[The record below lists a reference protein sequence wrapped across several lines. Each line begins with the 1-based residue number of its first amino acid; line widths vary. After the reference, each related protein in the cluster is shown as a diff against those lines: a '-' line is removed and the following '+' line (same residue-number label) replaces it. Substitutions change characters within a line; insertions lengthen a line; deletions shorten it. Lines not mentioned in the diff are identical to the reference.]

1 MKKSAMV
8 LSLVLPA
15 LIAGAGQADAK
26 HRGFLETNNQVSDEA
41 PAAMAT
47 NPSEAYKTR
56 AQDNHN
62 NAIDNV
68 KDYAGD
74 KAEQAGDYISDKA
87 SDARDYAKEKY
98 NNAKKYVKE
107 KTGDAEDHI
116 KDKKA
121 EHKDRHDKKM
131 KNKGHWLENERHDI
145 DEDYQEAL
153 YKIKKSQ
160 LPDNLKELLRDQAE
174 ENRSLALEQ
183 AEDRAEL
190 MKKHKA
196 AREEYRDEFMKDKSN
211 RKAVKEVMNIL

>member
-1 MKKSAMV
+1 MV

-47 NPSEAYKTR
+47 NPSEAYKTH
-56 AQDNHN
+56 AQDNYN
-62 NAIDNV
+62 NAIDNA

-74 KAEQAGDYISDKA
+74 KAEQAGDYISDNA

-131 KNKGHWLENERHDI
+131 KNKGHRLENERHDI

-183 AEDRAEL
+183 AEDRAAL
-190 MKKHKA
+190 MKTHKA
-196 AREEYRDEFMKDKSN
+196 ARAEYRDEFMKDKSN

>member
-56 AQDNHN
+56 AQDNYN
-62 NAIDNV
+62 NAIDNA

-107 KTGDAEDHI
+107 KAGDAEDHI
-116 KDKKA
+116 KDKKS
-121 EHKDRHDKKM
+121 EHKDRYDKKM

-153 YKIKKSQ
+153 YKIK
-160 LPDNLKELLRDQAE
+160 
-174 ENRSLALEQ
+174 NRSC
-183 AEDRAEL
+183 RTT
-190 MKKHKA
+190 
-196 AREEYRDEFMKDKSN
+196 
-211 RKAVKEVMNIL
+211 

>member
-26 HRGFLETNNQVSDEA
+26 HRGFLETNNQVSNEA

-47 NPSEAYKTR
+47 NPSEAYKTH
-56 AQDNHN
+56 AQDNYN
-62 NAIDNV
+62 NAIDNA

-107 KTGDAEDHI
+107 KTGDAKDHI

-121 EHKDRHDKKM
+121 EHKDRHDKK
-131 KNKGHWLENERHDI
+131 
-145 DEDYQEAL
+145 
-153 YKIKKSQ
+153 
-160 LPDNLKELLRDQAE
+160 
-174 ENRSLALEQ
+174 
-183 AEDRAEL
+183 
-190 MKKHKA
+190 
-196 AREEYRDEFMKDKSN
+196 
-211 RKAVKEVMNIL
+211 